1 MKRRHF
7 FQKAGA
13 LSAGIALGLRQNSQA
28 AEYAANFKE
37 QPFTVGINDYKVD
50 YYVPGLGQSLSIL
63 HVTDTHLWRDDER
76 GQPYRQF
83 SKRMAAAYN
92 ETRHFL
98 TGKITH
104 PEEAFEATLL
114 AAKEAK
120 VDAITLTGDLFSFP
134 SEAAIEWA
142 LERLEA
148 AGIPYFYSSGN
159 HDWHYEGMEGSLHEL
174 RETWIEKRLLPLY
187 QGRNPLM
194 YAETVKGINLINIDN
209 SYYEILP
216 EQLAFFQ
223 EQVRKGMPM
232 ALMMHIPLYAPGRSL
247 GYGCGHP
254 QFNAANDRNYELE
267 RRQRWPEAG
276 HSETTKAFHR
286 AVFEAPNLL
295 GVFAGHIHRQTV
307 DWVNGVPQFLT
318 QPNAA
323 GGYLEVNFL
332 PMDPADQITL
342 SRTV

>member
-50 YYVPGLGQSLSIL
+50 YYVPGIDQSLSIL

-142 LERLEA
+142 LDRLEA

-194 YAETVKGINLINIDN
+194 YAETVKGINLVNIDN

>member
-13 LSAGIALGLRQNSQA
+13 LSAGIAIGVTESSPA
-28 AEYAANFKE
+28 STKSADYHK
-37 QPFTVGINDYKVD
+37 QPFTLGIDDYKVT
-50 YYVPGLGQSLSIL
+50 YHVPQLDRPVSIL

-76 GQPYRQF
+76 GQPYRQY
-83 SKRMAAAYN
+83 SKRMAGAYN

-98 TGKITH
+98 TGEPTH
-104 PEEAFEATLL
+104 PEEAFEATL
-114 AAKEAK
+114 AEAK
-120 VDAITLTGDLFSFP
+120 AAEVDAITLTGDLFSFP

-148 AGIPYFYSSGN
+148 LDIPYFYSSGN
-159 HDWHYEGMEGSLHEL
+159 HDWHYEGMEGSLHQL
-174 RETWIEKRLLPLY
+174 RETWIQKRLLPLY
-187 QGRNPLM
+187 KGRNPLM
-194 YAETVKGINLINIDN
+194 YAEEVRGINMVNIDN

-223 EQVRKGMPM
+223 EQVRKGLPM

-254 QFNAANDRNYELE
+254 HFNADNDRNYELE
-267 RRQRWPEAG
+267 RRQKWPENG
-276 HSETTKAFHR
+276 HSRTTMDFHR

-295 GVFAGHIHRQTV
+295 GIFAGHIHRQTV
-307 DWVNGVPQFLT
+307 DWVKGIPQLLT

-323 GGYLEVNFL
+323 GGYLKVNFL
-332 PMDPADQITL
+332 PMESEDQDTF
-342 SRTV
+342 TKGV